1 MTTIKIEAETSLLKA
16 EAPKQGNY
24 YISDEGALYHLAV
37 ILGKAVL
44 VNVKG
49 GYLATPV
56 PLTASPCISPKEW
69 LAVAGGAYL
78 THVKNVTIK
87 VTL

>member
-37 ILGKAVL
+37 IVSKAVL

-56 PLTASPCISPKEW
+56 PLTASPCSKACAASTWRRRSSTAPRKTCW
-69 LAVAGGAYL
+69 CA
-78 THVKNVTIK
+78 
-87 VTL
+87 